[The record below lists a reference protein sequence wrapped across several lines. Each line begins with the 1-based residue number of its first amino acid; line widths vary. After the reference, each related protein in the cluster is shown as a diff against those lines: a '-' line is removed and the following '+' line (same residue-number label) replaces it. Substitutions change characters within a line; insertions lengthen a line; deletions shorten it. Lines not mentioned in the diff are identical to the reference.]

1 MGPQV
6 SVSVKNLFQLHV
18 EAENPGGLWAFH
30 LLKESEV
37 VERSSYMPVSSH
49 VFFLK
54 KPGLYRVKAYSK
66 NTDGEIESTLSSAIR
81 FRGLIPT
88 PKSPPA
94 PNISLVGISTIS
106 AFAKV
111 LLEQKWTIKSFVD
124 PTGRL
129 VGETF
134 FDLPVV
140 GADDAEEMLVG
151 HQNYQDD
158 FSSLIPFDLR
168 VNTDDILWREV
179 NRYSAM
185 QTYEMSRTC
194 VLNGLK
200 EGADYLS
207 NSILRR
213 FNSRLPNQ
221 ARIGKGTT
229 LGVGGMGIAIHPK
242 SRIGAN
248 CLIGQNVTIG
258 IKGGGPAPEIGNNVF
273 IGPGAKC
280 LGGKIGDNAVIGAN
294 AVVLKEVPAN
304 HVVAGVPARVLHT
317 NTDKHKGYTH
327 KSSRK

>member
-1 MGPQV
+1 MGPKV
-6 SVSVKNLFQLHV
+6 SVSVKNLFQLQV
-18 EAENPGGLWAFH
+18 TAEEKGRLYAFH

-37 VERSSYMPVSSH
+37 VERTSYSANSSH
-49 VFFLK
+49 LFFLK
-54 KPGLYRVKAYSK
+54 KPGLYRVKTYSK
-66 NTDGEIESTLSSAIR
+66 NIDGEVESTLSTAVR

-88 PKSPPA
+88 PVSAPSPQ
-94 PNISLVGISTIS
+94 ISVVGISTIS
-106 AFAKV
+106 AFAKI
-111 LLEQKWTIKSFVD
+111 LLERKWTITSFVD

-134 FDLPVV
+134 FGLPVV
-140 GADDAEEMLVG
+140 SPEEAELTLVG
-151 HQNYQDD
+151 HQNYQVE
-158 FSSLIPFDLR
+158 FENLIPFDLR

-194 VLNGLK
+194 LLNGLK

-213 FNSRLPNQ
+213 FNTRLPNQ
-221 ARIGKGTT
+221 ASIGEGTT

-242 SRIGAN
+242 SKIGKN

-317 NTDKHKGYTH
+317 NTDNHKGYTH
-327 KSSRK
+327 KTYRK